1 MYRIKPENIVGKDA
15 DGNNV
20 SRPGFRAINLA
31 RPDFRYADLGGASL
45 RKANLSG
52 TILDGANLSGVFLGQ
67 VDISKSFFDAIDT
80 TGAGKAED
88 FRYGFYYGEAFI
100 DAQNLP
106 RTGVPEN
113 LNQEQWQIQSLSSG
127 RRDVRK

>member
-1 MYRIKPENIVGKDA
+1 MDSFSDA
-15 DGNNV
+15 SV
-20 SRPGFRAINLA
+20 
-31 RPDFRYADLGGASL
+31 
-45 RKANLSG
+45 NLSNFLG
-52 TILDGANLSGVFLGQ
+52 SVHDGANLSGVFLGQ
-67 VDISKSFFDAIDT
+67 VDISKSYFDAIDT